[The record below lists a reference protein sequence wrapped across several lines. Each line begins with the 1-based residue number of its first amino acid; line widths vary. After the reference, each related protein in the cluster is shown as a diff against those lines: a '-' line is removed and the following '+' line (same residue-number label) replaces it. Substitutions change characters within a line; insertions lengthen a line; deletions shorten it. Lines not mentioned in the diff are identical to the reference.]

1 MSTTSDPE
9 PHLGEAKYNSV
20 YDQST
25 KELYN
30 SWAADGYDE
39 MIAQQSVAVE
49 NLVQL
54 FLSRAPKK
62 TKLSVLDAGCGTGRV
77 AEVCAREVAL
87 REDIDSITYDGID
100 YSDGMLDVAR
110 AKQIY
115 TRLLVADLK
124 QKLPLTDFPNEQYDA
139 MLCSGVFLQGH
150 VGAEAIPELSRVVK
164 SGGLLCFTVRPT
176 FYEETKEEWIATLN
190 ESGVDI
196 VSTDMLVYANKD
208 GFKAPFLTCQKR

>member
-1 MSTTSDPE
+1 MNLQKT
-9 PHLGEAKYNSV
+9 YNSISKEFS
-20 YDQST
+20 ST
-25 KELYN
+25 RHTKWPCVTKYYN
-30 SWAADGYDE
+30 NY
-39 MIAQQSVAVE
+39 V
-49 NLVQL
+49 N
-54 FLSRAPKK
+54 RNNY
-62 TKLSVLDAGCGTGRV
+62 VLDAGCGTGRV

-196 VSTDMLVYANKD
+196 VSTDMLVYAKD